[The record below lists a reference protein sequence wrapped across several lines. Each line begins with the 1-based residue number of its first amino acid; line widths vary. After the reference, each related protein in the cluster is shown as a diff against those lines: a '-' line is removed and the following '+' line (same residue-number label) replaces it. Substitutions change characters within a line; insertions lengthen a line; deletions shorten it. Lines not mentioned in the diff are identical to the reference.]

1 MIAISVCDAALR
13 FCRIVTV
20 PGFMLRSVVGAEA
33 ANMMLVQ
40 IRFRCTHLN
49 RVLAGIGSISLDHGI
64 IGTASRVRDLAD
76 LR

>member
-1 MIAISVCDAALR
+1 MIAIPVCDAALR
-13 FCRIVTV
+13 FCSIVTA
-20 PGFMLRSVVGAEA
+20 PGFMLRSVVGAGA

-49 RVLAGIGSISLDHGI
+49 RVLAGIGGISLDHGI